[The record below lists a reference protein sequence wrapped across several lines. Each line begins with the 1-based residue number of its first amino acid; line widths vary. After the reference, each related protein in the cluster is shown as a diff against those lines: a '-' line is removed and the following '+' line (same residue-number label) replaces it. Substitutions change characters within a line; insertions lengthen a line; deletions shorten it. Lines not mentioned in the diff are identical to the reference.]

1 MDADEARD
9 EGLTLAK
16 LDHYRDE
23 WIERRVENAKSFSAA
38 IDAANE
44 REKASKP
51 ITQTNACAHGQC
63 TEYRICDDCLGRSK
77 LGDNA

>member
-16 LDHYRDE
+16 LDRWRDAQ
-23 WIERRVENAKSFSAA
+23 IERRIENAKSFSAS

-44 REKASKP
+44 LDKASKP
-51 ITQTNACAHGQC
+51 ITQPDACPYSQC
-63 TEYRICDDCLGRSK
+63 TEYRICDDCLGR
-77 LGDNA
+77 GGNTDH